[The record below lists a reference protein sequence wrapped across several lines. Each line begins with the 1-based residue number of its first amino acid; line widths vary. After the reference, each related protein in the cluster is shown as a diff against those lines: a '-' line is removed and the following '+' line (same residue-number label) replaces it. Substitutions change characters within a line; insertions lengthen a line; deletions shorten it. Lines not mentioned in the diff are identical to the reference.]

1 MVTVDKFPAQ
11 VVLLPVFAKKVEVNH
26 VLLSGADILIEN
38 AKLSYIDVAISLKGG
53 NLHVSPLKAEI
64 GKGTIDDQVR
74 LDGSRATPALVVT
87 MTALKID
94 LGKLFAEAD
103 VADLL
108 EGAININV
116 KLNSS
121 GKSVRSLASGLDG
134 QVKSVTGEGRA
145 KTTALNAFIGG
156 PTQVVAKMITGDT
169 KEYTVLN
176 CPVLQ
181 TDIKK
186 GVGNIAAAVIDTE
199 YARIAGKGKVNFGS
213 EEPSVVASPEL
224 P

>member
-1 MVTVDKFPAQ
+1 
-11 VVLLPVFAKKVEVNH
+11 
-26 VLLSGADILIEN
+26 
-38 AKLSYIDVAISLKGG
+38 
-53 NLHVSPLKAEI
+53 
-64 GKGTIDDQVR
+64 
-74 LDGSRATPALVVT
+74 

-94 LGKLFAEAD
+94 LGKLLAEAD

-108 EGAININV
+108 EGAININA
-116 KLNSS
+116 KLSGS
-121 GKSVRSLASGLDG
+121 GKSVRSLASGLVG

-169 KEYTVLN
+169 KEYAVLN

-186 GVGNIAAAVIDTE
+186 GVGNIATAVIDTE

>member
-1 MVTVDKFPAQ
+1 
-11 VVLLPVFAKKVEVNH
+11 

-38 AKLSYIDVAISLKGG
+38 AKLSYIDVAISLNGG

-74 LDGSRATPALVVT
+74 LDGSRATPAL
-87 MTALKID
+87 
-94 LGKLFAEAD
+94 
-103 VADLL
+103 
-108 EGAININV
+108 
-116 KLNSS
+116 
-121 GKSVRSLASGLDG
+121 
-134 QVKSVTGEGRA
+134 
-145 KTTALNAFIGG
+145 NAFIGG
-156 PTQVVAKMITGDT
+156 STQVVAKMITGDT

-213 EEPSVVASPEL
+213 EELSVVATPEL

>member
-1 MVTVDKFPAQ
+1 
-11 VVLLPVFAKKVEVNH
+11 
-26 VLLSGADILIEN
+26 
-38 AKLSYIDVAISLKGG
+38 
-53 NLHVSPLKAEI
+53 
-64 GKGTIDDQVR
+64 
-74 LDGSRATPALVVT
+74 

-94 LGKLFAEAD
+94 LGKLLTEAD

-116 KLNSS
+116 KLNGS

-134 QVKSVTGEGRA
+134 QFKWVTGEGRA

-156 PTQVVAKMITGDT
+156 PTQVVAKMIAGDT
-169 KEYTVLN
+169 KQYTVLN
-176 CPVLQ
+176 CLVLQ

-213 EEPSVVASPEL
+213 EELSVVATPEL